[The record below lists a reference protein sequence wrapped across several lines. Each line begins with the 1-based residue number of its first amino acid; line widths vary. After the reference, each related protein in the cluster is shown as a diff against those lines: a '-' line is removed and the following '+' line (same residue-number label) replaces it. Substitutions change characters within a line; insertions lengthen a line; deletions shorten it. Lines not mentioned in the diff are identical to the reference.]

1 MEQKAY
7 DTIVNKILLPVALCV
22 IIALLGYIASAM
34 QSFEKTVAVLE
45 ISGDYLKTDLNEL
58 KEDMKISLD
67 KNNRLVISLENRII
81 VIETILRK
89 DKQ

>member
-1 MEQKAY
+1 MTEAY
-7 DTIVNKILLPVALCV
+7 DKIVNKIFYPVALFI
-22 IIALLGYIASAM
+22 IIALLGYIANTI
-34 QSFEKTVAVLE
+34 QSFEKNIAVLE

>member
-1 MEQKAY
+1 MTEAY
-7 DTIVNKILLPVALCV
+7 DKIVNKIFYLVALFI
-22 IIALLGYIASAM
+22 IIALLGYIANTI
-34 QSFEKTVAVLE
+34 QSFEKNIAVLE